1 MTPTPILRTAL
12 IYGGI
17 LTLVIAVIGSVL
29 GYLVAGTNGLVSALI
44 GTAVTALFMVFSAV
58 SIMIAQRV
66 TRDDPS
72 ITLFFGVVLGAW
84 LLKFVVFIVIVVLL
98 RTAPWLDP
106 MVFFISILA
115 AVIGSLA
122 VDMVAFV
129 RSRTPYV
136 DVTLPGD
143 NNPSA

>member
-84 LLKFVVFIVIVVLL
+84 LLKFVVFIVIVVIL
-98 RTAPWLDP
+98 RTAPFLDP

-122 VDMVAFV
+122 VDMLAFV

-136 DVTLPGD
+136 DVELPGQQ
-143 NNPSA
+143 

>member
-12 IYGGI
+12 IYGAV
-17 LTLVIAVIGSVL
+17 LTLVFAVVGSGL
-29 GYLVAGTNGLVSALI
+29 GYLAAGTNGLFSALI
-44 GTAVTALFMVFSAV
+44 GTAVTALFMAFSAV

-72 ITLFFGVVLGAW
+72 VTLFFGVVLGAW
-84 LLKFVVFIVIVVLL
+84 LLKFVVFILIVVLL
-98 RTAPWLDP
+98 RTASFLDP
-106 MVFFISILA
+106 VVFFVSILA

-122 VDMVAFV
+122 VDMLAFV

-136 DVTLPGD
+136 DVELPGQ
-143 NNPSA
+143 PTE

>member
-12 IYGGI
+12 IYGSI
-17 LTLVIAVIGSVL
+17 LTITIAVLGSVL

-44 GTAVTALFMVFSAV
+44 GTAVTALFMAFSAV

-98 RTAPWLDP
+98 RTAPFLDP
-106 MVFFISILA
+106 MVFFVSILA

-122 VDMVAFV
+122 VDMLAFV

-136 DVTLPGD
+136 DVELPGQQEK
-143 NNPSA
+143 